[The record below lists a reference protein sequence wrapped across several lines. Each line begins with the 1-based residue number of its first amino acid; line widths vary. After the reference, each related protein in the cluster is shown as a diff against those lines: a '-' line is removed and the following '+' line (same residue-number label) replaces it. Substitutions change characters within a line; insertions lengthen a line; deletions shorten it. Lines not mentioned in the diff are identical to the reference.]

1 MSGDVF
7 DLGRSDWEISL
18 AEEEI
23 LEIWPLV
30 TRCLGDRSQ
39 EVVWLIARTD
49 GSRTWLFDIETVW
62 AWRNTIG
69 VPTSTEVVIP
79 LPIVSLFNI
88 LHVLEDCVEANLYYN
103 SNDDAFVVRVG
114 STTHLV
120 DYPRGVDER
129 NVTALYQFFTDT
141 SVQEVVAYISQEE
154 FQKFAPVHQAKP
166 PHVDLDTVEIAPYL
180 NVQFANN
187 TFRATT
193 DWRRAGGPRVTT
205 SHPAHVV
212 EEFTFSCVGGIV
224 GRIFGGEVE
233 DGSLTVSVDEDQDH
247 VFITYGSTG
256 CCIDIQKEYV
266 MRWVFNVYRA
276 LDSLD
281 GVEVYSKPGPNM
293 SPTIPFTFHDVAIY
307 ATLIEGEDDQAD
319 RVRLSALVA
328 ETAGDNEA
336 TFREINA
343 LNESLTNVKVILRDD
358 EVYAVL
364 DIHPS
369 KQDQIHIGIRLLG
382 ETIARFE
389 GIDALF
395 ASYA

>member
-1 MSGDVF
+1 
-7 DLGRSDWEISL
+7 
-18 AEEEI
+18 
-23 LEIWPLV
+23 
-30 TRCLGDRSQ
+30 
-39 EVVWLIARTD
+39 
-49 GSRTWLFDIETVW
+49 
-62 AWRNTIG
+62 
-69 VPTSTEVVIP
+69 
-79 LPIVSLFNI
+79 
-88 LHVLEDCVEANLYYN
+88 
-103 SNDDAFVVRVG
+103 
-114 STTHLV
+114 
-120 DYPRGVDER
+120 
-129 NVTALYQFFTDT
+129 LYQFFTDT

-212 EEFTFSCVGGIV
+212 EEFTFSCVGGVV
-224 GRIFGGEVE
+224 GRIFGGEVV